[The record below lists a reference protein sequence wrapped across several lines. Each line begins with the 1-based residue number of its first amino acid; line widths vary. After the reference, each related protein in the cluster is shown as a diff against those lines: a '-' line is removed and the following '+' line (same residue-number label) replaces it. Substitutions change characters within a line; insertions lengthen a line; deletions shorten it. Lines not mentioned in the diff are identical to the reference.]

1 MGFLR
6 KNVLWVVILLVL
18 SNLMT
23 FIHLDRQADVLR
35 ASVSRETLLS
45 AVEASDSAL
54 QIYNLLKEQ
63 SRAGLVDE
71 KDLLSYSEKVLQIH
85 ERLTSLVTDAPAS
98 RRTAE
103 ATELAL
109 HMFRERE
116 RAFSNIRSSQQLSA
130 GNFDEVALKNL
141 ETASRMREEL
151 MALLSAAGE

>member
-1 MGFLR
+1 VDFLR

-85 ERLTSLVTDAPAS
+85 ERLMDLIADAPAS

-103 ATELAL
+103 AKELAL

-141 ETASRMREEL
+141 ETASRMRGEL
-151 MALLSAAGE
+151 MALLSAGE